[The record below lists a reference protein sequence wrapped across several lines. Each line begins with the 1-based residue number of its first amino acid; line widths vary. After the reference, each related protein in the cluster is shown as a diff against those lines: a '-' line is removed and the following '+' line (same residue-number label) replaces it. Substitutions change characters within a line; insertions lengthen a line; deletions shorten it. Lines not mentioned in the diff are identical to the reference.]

1 MYWWWLYTDVHR
13 AGWLSWRCPTKLSL
27 GHVGMII
34 YMQCVTSCVIDVVN
48 AWTPGM
54 CKNLGHVI
62 FSKMQKMGFPWIE
75 LLPPGGSHWSLLKF
89 TEVAELRKWNDSDA
103 ALTNRYCR
111 HATFSTA
118 LGNRRSWRSYLA
130 QKQCFSLGDDI
141 NVLFQSVKLGLFASF
156 AWKNPDQLAFQDG
169 FTSEMI
175 E

>member
-54 CKNLGHVI
+54 CKKLGHVS

-75 LLPPGGSHWSLLKF
+75 LLPPGWSHWSLLKSLKSLSWGNETILTQPSQTDTVGTRLF
-89 TEVAELRKWNDSDA
+89 PPHWAIGGHGGHILRRNSA
-103 ALTNRYCR
+103 FPLGMISMS
-111 HATFSTA
+111 FS
-118 LGNRRSWRSYLA
+118 N
-130 QKQCFSLGDDI
+130 
-141 NVLFQSVKLGLFASF
+141 QS
-156 AWKNPDQLAFQDG
+156 N
-169 FTSEMI
+169 
-175 E
+175 

>member
-13 AGWLSWRCPTKLSL
+13 AGWLSWRCPAKLSL

-54 CKNLGHVI
+54 CKKLGHVS
-62 FSKMQKMGFPWIE
+62 FSKMQKM
-75 LLPPGGSHWSLLKF
+75 KF
-89 TEVAELRKWNDSDA
+89 TEVTEVAELRKWNDSDA